1 MMDSVQPLLLHDLT
15 PRIDPTSQGM
25 LDYQTEIGKS
35 DLGFLER

>member
-15 PRIDPTSQGM
+15 PKIDPTYQDM